1 MLAKEKSERNTLE
14 MVSVEGLVP
23 QNHLL
28 RKIDSVVDFTHIYDF
43 VEDLYSPDNGRP
55 SVYPV
60 VLFKMV
66 LIQHLYGI
74 PSLRRT
80 VEEINVNIA
89 YRWFLGYMLNEPV
102 PHFATI
108 SYNFRHRF
116 TEDTIE
122 KIFTWVLFEA
132 QKSGYLSPEV
142 VFVDGTHI
150 KANANINKRMKK
162 AIPAAAR
169 VYEEQLMKEIN
180 EDRKEHGKKPFDDGT
195 GGSQKE
201 RQVTVSTTDPESGM
215 FHKGEHKRCFA
226 YEAHTVCDKHNFVLD
241 TVVTSGNV
249 HDSVAFDELYDKVVQ
264 RFPEIKTI
272 TMDAGYKTPWICKK
286 VIDDGRV
293 PSLPY
298 KRPQTKKGFH
308 EWYKYVY
315 DEY

>member
-1 MLAKEKSERNTLE
+1 
-14 MVSVEGLVP
+14 
-23 QNHLL
+23 
-28 RKIDSVVDFTHIYDF
+28 
-43 VEDLYSPDNGRP
+43 
-55 SVYPV
+55 
-60 VLFKMV
+60 MV